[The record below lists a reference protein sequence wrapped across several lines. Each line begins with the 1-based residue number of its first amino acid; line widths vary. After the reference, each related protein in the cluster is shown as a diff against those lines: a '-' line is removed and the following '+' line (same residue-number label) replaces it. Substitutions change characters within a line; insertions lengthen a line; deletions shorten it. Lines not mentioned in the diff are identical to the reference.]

1 MSLLDDSNALIF
13 AFLGNCIINCCN
25 YVFNQTNVSY
35 KMLINVSDTKVTL
48 LFLEAGLTKSLII
61 FDKIILVLVL

>member
-13 AFLGNCIINCCN
+13 AFLGNCIIICCN

-35 KMLINVSDTKVTL
+35 KMLINISDTKVTL
-48 LFLEAGLTKSLII
+48 LFFGGWANEI
-61 FDKIILVLVL
+61 FDNV